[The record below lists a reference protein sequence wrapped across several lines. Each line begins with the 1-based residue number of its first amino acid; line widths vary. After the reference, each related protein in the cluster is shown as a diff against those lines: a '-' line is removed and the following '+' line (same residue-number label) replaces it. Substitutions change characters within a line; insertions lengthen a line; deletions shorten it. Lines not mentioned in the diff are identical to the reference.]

1 MAATESDLK
10 TFASSLKKER
20 QPDFDII
27 VKAYRWSVHSH
38 IVSSHGFFG
47 RLCSGAPE
55 DGNRHEVH
63 LDDDE
68 PVIIAHLILWWYTKE
83 YDTEAI
89 YDIAGFDLESLMNYG
104 TISPSFCSNALPAPE
119 TEPDNDGDFDGT
131 NLSPISLHAK
141 MYLIAD
147 KYGITELREK
157 AVYEISEI
165 LDAVKE
171 DLLPCLVHFFITNSS
186 VDSSVD
192 GDNSGIPPDQN
203 IDASATATT
212 GNNLPP
218 KCTISEQRD
227 PELWKILA
235 ETASKHFLSY
245 RTDATFQQIITCDP
259 RFHWDVM
266 GRVASMLE
274 AAQDKLASAPVEAP
288 KTPKKRGKKKQENNP
303 SSESAGDKQKKKEKG
318 GNAPAAK
325 KLKKEP

>member
-1 MAATESDLK
+1 MAAPESDLK
-10 TFASSLKKER
+10 TFASFLKKER

-38 IVSSHGFFG
+38 IISSHEFFG
-47 RLCSGAPE
+47 KLCSGAPE
-55 DGNRHEVH
+55 DGKRHEVH

-104 TISPSFCSNALPAPE
+104 MISPYFCSNALPALE
-119 TEPDNDGDFDGT
+119 TETDNDGDIDRT

-147 KYGITELREK
+147 KYDIMELREK

-171 DLLPCLVHFFITNSS
+171 DLLPCLIHFFVTNSS
-186 VDSSVD
+186 VDSPVD
-192 GDNSGIPPDQN
+192 GDNGGIPPDKN
-203 IDASATATT
+203 IDASATGVT
-212 GNNLPP
+212 
-218 KCTISEQRD
+218 
-227 PELWKILA
+227 ELWKILA
-235 ETASKHFLSY
+235 ETASKYFLSY

-266 GRVASMLE
+266 GRLASMLE
-274 AAQDKLASAPVEAP
+274 AAQDKLASTPVEAP
-288 KTPKKRGKKKQENNP
+288 KTPKKRGKKKQENNS
-303 SSESAGDKQKKKEKG
+303 SSESARDKQKKKEKG
-318 GNAPAAK
+318 GDAPAK
-325 KLKKEP
+325 KLKREPCMVNEQ